1 MLDEAGKTDMYT
13 ALHEALLGKPE
24 EFKEN
29 FLQYNNNQD
38 FVVASGLLAHGH
50 CTSEVMDEMLHAC
63 KVGGIIVL
71 SCRVS
76 YLESLKY

>member
-1 MLDEAGKTDMYT
+1 M
-13 ALHEALLGKPE
+13 E

-29 FLQYNNNQD
+29 FKQYENNQD

-50 CTSEVMDEMLHAC
+50 VTRAVMDEMLHAC

-76 YLESLKY
+76 YLETLKY